1 MSAPTLIQIITVI
14 INLIKETVTLKKNVN
29 KYILK
34 IATTRSVLLLS
45 VAMKFLVIG
54 IIVISKSN
62 EESNKENNINNRN
75 AASFILIE

>member
-75 AASFILIE
+75 AASFILTE